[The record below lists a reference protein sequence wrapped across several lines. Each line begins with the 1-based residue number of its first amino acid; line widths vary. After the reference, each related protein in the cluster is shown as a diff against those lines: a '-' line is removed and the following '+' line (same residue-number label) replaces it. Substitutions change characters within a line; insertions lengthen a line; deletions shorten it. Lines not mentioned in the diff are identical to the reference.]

1 MYITE
6 KLHIGKTNRVYLTDA
21 NLSGNDDYTVTLS
34 VVDETGTVAVDAE
47 IVPASLVNKACTW
60 DATLLK
66 YYFEITFATATVPG
80 FFRLFW
86 LVITTATG
94 RPVSLQEQNEP
105 QTVRVIKYSTFAREL
120 VPVQWFL
127 DHYLYKVDISDYPLE
142 EIRESLKIAQGDLEM
157 HKCNTF
163 FSPTTIT
170 DEVHDYYY
178 ERFSSSFWI
187 QQLHHTPLISIT
199 SFTIKYGDTEI
210 ATLEND
216 YVEIDKDL
224 GTVEIMPTQ
233 GGYFYTLLSTGLSG
247 MAFNTLAGWSR
258 IPLFFHITY
267 QAGLNWDSL
276 GEAEKMSIRHAIGMQ
291 AAINLLPKLDS
302 RMGLSSESRGV
313 DGTTESFSYTS
324 SAMYGQNSAAI
335 EQYQKDLEV
344 WVENFRRKYGKNIF
358 IQVA

>member
-1 MYITE
+1 MYLSE
-6 KLHIGKTNRVYLTDA
+6 KLHIGKSNRVYLEDT
-21 NLSGNDDYTVTLS
+21 NLSGNNDYTVTLS
-34 VVDETGTVAVDAE
+34 VVAETGTVAVDALD
-47 IVPASLVNKACTW
+47 ANLVDKACTW
-60 DATLLK
+60 DATVLK
-66 YYFEITFATATVPG
+66 YYYDITFAAATTPG

-94 RPVSLQEQNEP
+94 RPVSLQEKNEP
-105 QTVRVIKYSTFAREL
+105 QAVRVIKYSTFSREL

-127 DHYLYKVDISDYPLE
+127 DHYLHKVDISDYPLE
-142 EIRESLKIAQGDLEM
+142 EIRESLLVAQGDLEN

-163 FSPTTIT
+163 FSPTVIT
-170 DEVHDYYY
+170 GEVHDYFY

-187 QQLHHTPLISIT
+187 QQLHHSPLISIT
-199 SFTIKYGDTEI
+199 SFKIKYGDQEI

-224 GTVEIMPTQ
+224 GTVEILPTQ

-258 IPLFFHITY
+258 IPLFFHIDY

-276 GEAEKMSIRHAIGMQ
+276 NESEKMSIRHAIGRE

-313 DGTTESFSYTS
+313 DGATESFSYTA

-335 EQYQKDLEV
+335 EQYQKDQEV

-358 IQVA
+358 IQIA

>member
-1 MYITE
+1 MYLSE
-6 KLHIGKTNRVYLTDA
+6 KLHIGKSNRVYLEDT
-21 NLSGNDDYTVTLS
+21 NLSGNNDYTVTLS
-34 VVDETGTVAVDAE
+34 VVAETGTVAVDALD
-47 IVPASLVNKACTW
+47 ANLVDKACTW
-60 DATLLK
+60 DATVLK
-66 YYFEITFATATVPG
+66 YYYDITFAAATTPG

-94 RPVSLQEQNEP
+94 RPVGLQEKNEP
-105 QTVRVIKYSTFAREL
+105 QAVRVIKYSTFSREL

-127 DHYLYKVDISDYPLE
+127 DHYLHKVDISDYPLE
-142 EIRESLKIAQGDLEM
+142 EIRESLLVAQGDLEN

-163 FSPTTIT
+163 FSPTVIT
-170 DEVHDYYY
+170 GEVHDYFY

-187 QQLHHTPLISIT
+187 QQLHHSPLISIT
-199 SFTIKYGDTEI
+199 SFKIKYGDQEI

-224 GTVEIMPTQ
+224 GTVEILPTQ

-258 IPLFFHITY
+258 IPLFFHIDY

-276 GEAEKMSIRHAIGMQ
+276 NESEKMSIRHAIGRE

-313 DGTTESFSYTS
+313 DGATESFSYTA

-335 EQYQKDLEV
+335 EQYQKDQEV

-358 IQVA
+358 IQIA